1 MLSQRGIISAG
12 ARASSAPRSTAI
24 SSSSRHTPGGG
35 SFLPRPPAPHRAQID
50 GDGAGEIGLPMGA
63 KKGSTDPGKEGESF

>member
-1 MLSQRGIISAG
+1 MTKLTNTLKVAVAAVALLAATGIA
-12 ARASSAPRSTAI
+12 
-24 SSSSRHTPGGG
+24 TP
-35 SFLPRPPAPHRAQID
+35 PVAEAH